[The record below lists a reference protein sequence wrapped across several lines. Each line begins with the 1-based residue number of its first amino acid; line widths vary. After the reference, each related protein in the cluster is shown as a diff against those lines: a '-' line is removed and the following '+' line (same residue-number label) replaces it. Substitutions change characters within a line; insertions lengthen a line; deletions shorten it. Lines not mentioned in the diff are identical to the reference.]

1 MNKKNL
7 DNITIIDDIFDD
19 QYMNI
24 LNDEYDGLEA
34 NIYKSKALASVNPP
48 QDYMKNLNTSIY
60 NPAKPSEPK
69 RSISAQ
75 QVVNNDIENMNTQNK
90 FFFDQQR
97 NIQAADV
104 PLVKNINGQDSI
116 KMYEPNTKFAQAF
129 RPPSQIAN
137 NIPSKQPRYMQ
148 QMQPQMQPM
157 DDRPHRRLRDQ
168 SCLDYIYHVE
178 KCPACKRYF
187 SYEKNMYFVVTVMIT
202 ILAFIIIAFLMNELS
217 KKK

>member
-60 NPAKPSEPK
+60 NPAKQSEPM

-75 QVVNNDIENMNTQNK
+75 QVVNNDIENVNKQNK
-90 FFFDQQR
+90 FFFDKQN

-129 RPPSQIAN
+129 KQPSQTA

-148 QMQPQMQPM
+148 PQMPPMM
-157 DDRPHRRLRDQ
+157 DDRHHRRLRDQ

-187 SYEKNMYFVVTVMIT
+187 SYEKNMYLVVTIMIT

>member
-7 DNITIIDDIFDD
+7 DNITIIDDIFED
-19 QYMNI
+19 QYMNV
-24 LNDEYDGLEA
+24 LNDEYYGFEA

-60 NPAKPSEPK
+60 NPSTEPK
-69 RSISAQ
+69 RNISAQ
-75 QVVNNDIENMNTQNK
+75 QVVNNDIQNMNRQNK
-90 FFFDQQR
+90 FFFDKQN

-116 KMYEPNTKFAQAF
+116 KMYEPNTKFAQSF
-129 RPPSQIAN
+129 KQPSQIAN
-137 NIPSKQPRYMQ
+137 NIPSKQSRYM
-148 QMQPQMQPM
+148 PQMPPM